1 MEQLW
6 QRLQPQLAAIA
17 AGESASLDSADAAA
31 FGELY
36 LGHMDKEESHIA
48 PMAKRIFS
56 AAQMQ
61 RLGNAMRSRRG
72 IALPEGQ

>member
-1 MEQLW
+1 
-6 QRLQPQLAAIA
+6 
-17 AGESASLDSADAAA
+17 
-31 FGELY
+31 
-36 LGHMDKEESHIA
+36 
-48 PMAKRIFS
+48 MAKRIFS